1 MSSSSSSRLALGLLA
16 VFFLI
21 ISLFT
26 AQATVPASKTFK
38 FINQG
43 EIGQYIVEYGA
54 DYRVTDLQTFP
65 FALCFYNTTP
75 NAFTLGLRM
84 GNRHSESIMRWVWDA
99 NRGNPVHENATLTF
113 GTDGNLVLADVDG
126 SVAWQTGT
134 ANKGVV
140 GLRLFSNGNLVL
152 YDQKG
157 RFVWE
162 SFDHPTDTLL
172 VGQSLR
178 PGGPNKLISRLSA
191 VDGSEGTFRF
201 ELEKIRW
208 AMYMKS
214 KNSVKPLLYYPHPK
228 FTYEKGATLTRLRF
242 NSEPDTKENNA
253 FDLMLELEINNV
265 SSGSSFLARPKYN
278 GTLSML
284 RLGYDGNLNI
294 YTYYDKVDWGA
305 WETTFS
311 LFERK
316 GRERGRE
323 SECQLPTRCGSL
335 GVCEDDQ
342 CVACPTQKGM
352 VGWSKSCATPV
363 LPSCN
368 KGKGGAKVD
377 YYKVVG
383 VEHFM
388 NGYTEGDGP
397 MKVVE
402 CRDKCS
408 KDCGCLGFFYREESS
423 KCLLAPELGTLEKVS
438 NTTHVAFIK
447 FSK

>member
-1 MSSSSSSRLALGLLA
+1 MSSSSSSPLALRLFA
-16 VFFLI
+16 FFFLTI
-21 ISLFT
+21 LSVT
-26 AQATVPASKTFK
+26 AQVTVPASKTFR

-43 EIGQYIVEYGA
+43 EFGEYIVEYGA

-99 NRGNPVHENATLTF
+99 NRGNPVHENATLIF
-113 GTDGNLVLADVDG
+113 GTDGNLVLADVG
-126 SVAWQTGT
+126 RSIAWQTGT
-134 ANKGVV
+134 ANVGVV
-140 GLRLFSNGNLVL
+140 GLTLLSNGNLVL

-157 RFVWE
+157 RFVWQ

-172 VGQSLR
+172 VGQSLL
-178 PGGPNKLISRLSA
+178 PGGPKKLVSRLSA
-191 VDGSEGTFRF
+191 VDGSEGTFSF
-201 ELEKIRW
+201 ELEKMRW

-214 KNSVKPLLYYPHPK
+214 KNSVNPILYFPNRNYGA
-228 FTYEKGATLTRLRF
+228 EEGATLTRLRF
-242 NSEPDTKENNA
+242 NSAPDTKENNA
-253 FDLMLELEINNV
+253 FDLMFELEISNV

-284 RLGYDGNLNI
+284 RVEYDGNLKI

-311 LFERK
+311 LFDRK
-316 GRERGRE
+316 GRE
-323 SECQLPTRCGSL
+323 SECNLPTRCGSL

-342 CVACPTQKGM
+342 CVACPTRKGM
-352 VGWSKSCATPV
+352 VGWSKSCASPV
-363 LPSCN
+363 LPACN

-388 NGYTEGDGP
+388 NVYTDGDGP

-423 KCLLAPELGTLEKVS
+423 KCLLAPELGTLEKVY